1 MDKSLISVRDLSHRY
16 NTQWAI
22 RGISF
27 DLPKTGVYGLLG
39 SNGAGKSTTMNI
51 ISGVLKQTEG
61 EVLVNGISLSSDP
74 IAAKKLIGFL
84 PQHAP
89 LHPDTTVQE
98 YLSNC
103 ARLRK
108 IPANEVRSAVNEVME
123 KVSIAHFDKRLIRN
137 LSGGYQQRV
146 GIAQAIIHKPA
157 VIILDEPTN
166 GLDPNQIIEV
176 RKLVRDIA
184 KERAVIFS
192 THILTEVNAICDH
205 ILMIDRGKLVFSG
218 KTQEFDDYLK
228 PDTLF
233 VRLLSAPPVDQI
245 MQIEGV
251 TGAEAL
257 GGGEYRL
264 KITGSGRIA
273 EQFILECVT
282 RNWRLETI
290 HPEKTSLNDV
300 FSELSNK
307 NA

>member
-16 NTQWAI
+16 NTQWAV
-22 RGISF
+22 RGVSF
-27 DLPKTGVYGLLG
+27 DLPKTGIYGLLG

-61 EVLVNGISLSSDP
+61 EIIVDGISLSEDP

-89 LHPDTTVQE
+89 LHPDTTVEE
-98 YLSNC
+98 YLTNC

-108 IPANEVRSAVNEVME
+108 IPKNELKSAVNDVME
-123 KVSIAHFDKRLIRN
+123 KVSVGHFGKRLIRN

-146 GIAQAIIHKPA
+146 GIAQAIIHKPSL
-157 VIILDEPTN
+157 IILDEPTN

-176 RKLVRDIA
+176 RKLIREIA

-192 THILTEVNAICDH
+192 THILTEVHAICDH

-218 KTQEFDDYLK
+218 KTREFDDYLK

-233 VRLLSAPPVDQI
+233 VRLLAAPLVEQI
-245 MQIEGV
+245 LEIEGL
-251 TGAEAL
+251 TSAESL

-264 KITGSGRIA
+264 KIAANGRVA
-273 EQFILECVT
+273 EQFIRECVT

-290 HPEKTSLNDV
+290 YPEKTSLNDV

-307 NA
+307 NT